1 MSSQSRAV
9 RLLQNAQAYLEA
21 GRLPSAQA
29 SLADVSAEDF
39 AEPLA
44 AGPLLDVLRSA
55 TGAELKATILFL
67 TRLPLAQRE

>member
-21 GRLPSAQA
+21 GRLPSAQN
-29 SLADVSAEDF
+29 SLTYVTAEDF
-39 AEPLA
+39 ADPA
-44 AGPLLDVLRSA
+44 AAAPLLAVLHTA

-67 TRLPLAQRE
+67 TRLPLALGE